1 MIGQIRGAVL
11 YDAGFVNSDSWDFNT
26 GRLASDVGVGVRLNL
41 PGIGPLAVDFAV
53 PVETPDEQ
61 ADDGSQIQFYMDYQF

>member
-1 MIGQIRGAVL
+1 M
-11 YDAGFVNSDSWDFNT
+11 
-26 GRLASDVGVGVRLNL
+26 ASDVGIGVRLNL

-53 PVETPDEQ
+53 PVETPDDQ